1 MKRSSPGFG
10 AESMTLSGGVPQA
23 YVLPWPNFS
32 AGAYPNPNFPANLN
46 GPTNVVDPNAG
57 RPARQVQWSVGIQR
71 EIIPNLVV
79 DAAYVGN
86 RGAWWLSSTLVNYNA
101 LTPERLL
108 AYGLDLNNAADRAIL
123 RAPISSSTAGRF
135 QNNLPY
141 PGFPTTATV
150 AQALRP
156 YPQFSSGLT
165 PLWAPLGRT
174 WYDSLQLKATK
185 RVSHGLDVVY
195 AFTWAKE
202 LQMGI
207 ESAGLTPVIN
217 GLQNRS
223 ANKTI
228 SGFSRPLVSVVSA
241 NYRLP
246 AWGSNKLI
254 SQVVRDWAIGA
265 TMSYASGLP
274 ILAPVST
281 NNLNTLLFQ
290 WPSAAGTGATF
301 VNRLPGQPLF
311 LKDLNCHCID
321 PTKDLVLNPAAW
333 TNPADGQFGTGAPY
347 YNDYRY
353 QRRPS
358 ESMSLGRVFR
368 FREGMALTLR
378 MNFQNI
384 FNRLEM
390 QNPTGTNILAS
401 TTKGQNG
408 QLTGGFGF
416 INYVGGSTFQ
426 PPRQGT
432 LEMRLSF

>member
-1 MKRSSPGFG
+1 
-10 AESMTLSGGVPQA
+10 
-23 YVLPWPNFS
+23 
-32 AGAYPNPNFPANLN
+32 
-46 GPTNVVDPNAG
+46 
-57 RPARQVQWSVGIQR
+57 
-71 EIIPNLVV
+71 
-79 DAAYVGN
+79 
-86 RGAWWLSSTLVNYNA
+86 
-101 LTPERLL
+101 
-108 AYGLDLNNAADRAIL
+108 
-123 RAPISSSTAGRF
+123 
-135 QNNLPY
+135 
-141 PGFPTTATV
+141 
-150 AQALRP
+150 
-156 YPQFSSGLT
+156 
-165 PLWAPLGRT
+165 
-174 WYDSLQLKATK
+174 LQLKVTK

-195 AFTWAKE
+195 AFTWSKE
-202 LQMGI
+202 LQMGT
-207 ESAGLTPVIN
+207 ESVGLTPVIN
-217 GLQNRS
+217 GLQDRS

-246 AWGSNKLI
+246 AWGSNKFL

-290 WPSAAGTGATF
+290 WPSTAGTGATF
-301 VNRLPGQPLF
+301 VNRIPGQPLF
-311 LKDLNCHCID
+311 LKGLNCHCID

-333 TNPADGQFGTGAPY
+333 TNPGDGQFGTGAPY

-368 FREGMALTLR
+368 FREGMAFTVR

-390 QNPTGTNILAS
+390 QNPTGTNILAP
-401 TTKGQNG
+401 TTKGPNG

-416 INYVGGSTFQ
+416 INYVGGNTFQ